1 MTELKQKYGSK
12 NCVAVVA
19 AMAFD
24 CPVEEF
30 EKFAEPTPEE
40 RYRETEFVRFALTK
54 GFFVGVVFMQP
65 DFTNGSRTMQTTMNA
80 SDAPAFVTVLS
91 EYEANQ
97 YHAVYWDGQKIHD
110 PDPRAINNK
119 LENYQVEAWYPILKI
134 NNQ

>member
-19 AMAFD
+19 AMAFNV
-24 CPVEEF
+24 PVEEF
-30 EKFAEPTPEE
+30 EQFADATPEG
-40 RYRETEFVRFALTK
+40 RYRESEFIGFALSK

-65 DFTNGSRTMQTTMNA
+65 DFTAGNKKLNIQMDVTDT
-80 SDAPAFVTVLS
+80 PAFLTVLS
-91 EYEANQ
+91 EYEANE

-134 NNQ
+134 NNH